1 MTISLPDDLRVVQ
14 AGAPTD
20 RTALVLHGGG
30 GPRTVAPIVGHLAT
44 AFHVL
49 APTHPGWDGTSRPA
63 EIDSVAA
70 LATAYLDLLRAD
82 GVQDAVLVGSSIGG
96 WIALEMAVQAAVD
109 DRYAGL
115 VGAVVDVVAAL
126 ATAYLDLLRAD
137 ETRVPVVDGEP
148 IADFFALDARGLAE
162 VAWHDPERGYTDPA
176 GVTDEQ
182 RAVQRSNGMTMAA
195 VAGRAM
201 SDPTL
206 LARLGSVRVPT
217 LVVTGASDRVVT
229 PAYARA
235 VAAAV
240 PGAEFAEVPAAG
252 HLPHLEAP
260 EATWAVVDPFL
271 RRV

>member
-1 MTISLPDDLRVVQ
+1 MTISLPDDLQVLQ
-14 AGAPTD
+14 AGEPTA
-20 RTALVLHGGG
+20 RVALVLHGGG
-30 GPRTVAPIVGHLAT
+30 GPQTVAPVVGHLAP

-49 APTHPGWDGTSRPA
+49 APTHPGWNGTSRPA
-63 EIDSVAA
+63 DIDSVAA
-70 LATAYLDLLRAD
+70 LATAYLDRLLAD

-96 WIALEMAVQAAVD
+96 WIALEMAVQAAAD
-109 DRYAGL
+109 DRYAGV
-115 VGAVVDVVAAL
+115 VGAVVDIDGVGAVV
-126 ATAYLDLLRAD
+126 
-137 ETRVPVVDGEP
+137 EGEP

-162 VAWHDPERGYTDPA
+162 VAWHDPQRGYRDPA
-176 GVTDEQ
+176 GFTDEQ
-182 RAVQRSNGMTMAA
+182 RAVQRSNGAAMAA
-195 VAGRAM
+195 VAGRGM

-206 LARLGSVRVPT
+206 LARLGGVRVPT
-217 LVVTGASDRVVT
+217 LVVAGASDRVVT
-229 PAYARA
+229 PAYGRA

>member
-115 VGAVVDVVAAL
+115 VGAVVDVDGVGA
-126 ATAYLDLLRAD
+126 
-137 ETRVPVVDGEP
+137 VVDGEP

-229 PAYARA
+229 PAYARRRGPGCRTP
-235 VAAAV
+235 AA
-240 PGAEFAEVPAAG
+240 PRGARGDVGGRRPVPAAG
-252 HLPHLEAP
+252 VTGPGDGAVDRQ
-260 EATWAVVDPFL
+260 VVD
-271 RRV
+271 RRPGVR

>member
-1 MTISLPDDLRVVQ
+1 MTISLPDDLRVVH

-49 APTHPGWDGTSRPA
+49 APTHPGWDGTSRPS

-115 VGAVVDVVAAL
+115 VGAVVDVDGVGA
-126 ATAYLDLLRAD
+126 
-137 ETRVPVVDGEP
+137 VVDGEP